1 MGGMQDEVRGPSK
14 IAAYLEYAE
23 LVEGYGD
30 TFQDHVPNPKNKK
43 LCKRSMV
50 QDPDTG
56 EWVLRF
62 RLHT

>member
-1 MGGMQDEVRGPSK
+1 MGGMHDEVRGPSK
-14 IAAYLEYAE
+14 IAAYLEYAK